1 MPFSV
6 NVALSDFSEE
16 KLQALPAPSSRPLP
30 KRPRSLS
37 LAVMTAMR
45 QPARWKDG
53 NSVSTRR
60 NFGSFII
67 TSLPVL
73 GSRK

>member
-1 MPFSV
+1 MPFSAKL
-6 NVALSDFSEE
+6 ALSDFSEE
-16 KLQALPAPSSRPLP
+16 KLQALPAPSSSPLP
-30 KRPRSLS
+30 RSPRSLS

-45 QPARWKDG
+45 QPARWKAG

-67 TSLPVL
+67 TSLPVS